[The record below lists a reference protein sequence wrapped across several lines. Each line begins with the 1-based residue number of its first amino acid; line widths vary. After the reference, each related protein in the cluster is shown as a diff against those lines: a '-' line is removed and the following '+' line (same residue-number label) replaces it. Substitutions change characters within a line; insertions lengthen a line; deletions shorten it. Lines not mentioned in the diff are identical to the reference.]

1 MKKKSAWEKLTSA
14 EIEETQKIGEKYKDF
29 LSKVKTEWETIRYA
43 ENLLQ
48 TKAHKIFKLKEK
60 IIAVAIKGSLPL
72 REGLRIIA
80 AHVDTP
86 RIDLKV
92 HPLYEKHSIAL
103 FETHYYGGIK
113 KYQWLNIPLSL
124 HGKIV
129 KESGEIIEWKIG
141 EEKGDPVFVIPDLLP
156 HLASKQMEKKASE
169 FIEGEK
175 LDIVVGNSPIE
186 EEKKE
191 GEEKEKVKAKILEI
205 LKERYGIEEEDFVSS
220 DIEAVP
226 AYEAQDIGFD
236 KSMVGGYGQDDRICA
251 FAGME
256 AFLRAENPK
265 HAILL
270 ILADKEEIGSVGISG
285 LDSNILRR
293 WIIELLEEWEGNSSN
308 IAIEDTL
315 WNSKA
320 ISADVHAA
328 VNPLFE
334 EVHEIKNAAFLSYGI
349 AISRFTGVKGKA
361 GGSEADAEYTAWI
374 RRLFN
379 ENNVP
384 WQAAELGKVDEG
396 GGGTVAK
403 FLARLGIEVVD
414 CGPPLLSMHSPFEIS
429 SKVDLF
435 SAIKGYKVFFES

>member
-1 MKKKSAWEKLTSA
+1 MKRKSAWEKLLP
-14 EIEETQKIGEKYKDF
+14 EEREESYKVSEKFKEF
-29 LSKVKTEWETIRYA
+29 LNEVKTEWEAIRYA
-43 ENLLQ
+43 EKALKE
-48 TKAHKIFKLKEK
+48 KAHKMFKLKEK
-60 IIAVAIKGSLPL
+60 IIGIALRGELPIE
-72 REGLRIIA
+72 EGLRIVA
-80 AHVDTP
+80 AHVDAP

-92 HPLYEKHSIAL
+92 HPLYEKHGIAL

-129 KESGEIIEWKIG
+129 KESGEVIEWKIG
-141 EEKGDPVFVIPDLLP
+141 EEDDDPAFVIPDLLP
-156 HLASKQMEKKASE
+156 HLAYKQMEKKASE
-169 FIEGEK
+169 FIDGET
-175 LDIVVGNSPIE
+175 LDIVVGNMPIE
-186 EEKKE
+186 EEKD
-191 GEEKEKVKAKILEI
+191 EKERVKMKILKI

-226 AYEAQDIGFD
+226 SYKAQDVGFD
-236 KSMVGGYGQDDRICA
+236 RSMIGGYGQDDRICA
-251 FAGME
+251 FAGIE
-256 AFLRAENPK
+256 AFLRIEKPK
-265 HAILL
+265 HTTLL
-270 ILADKEEIGSVGISG
+270 ILADREEIGSFGISG
-285 LDSNILRR
+285 LESNILRK

-308 IAIEDTL
+308 IILEKTL

-334 EVHEIKNAAFLSYGI
+334 EVHEIKNAALLGYGI
-349 AISRFTGVKGKA
+349 AISRFTGVRGKA

-374 RRLFN
+374 RKLFN

-403 FLARLGIEVVD
+403 FLARFGIEVVD

-429 SKVDLF
+429 SKADLF

>member
-1 MKKKSAWEKLTSA
+1 MKRKSAWERLLP
-14 EIEETQKIGEKYKDF
+14 EEREESYKIGEKFKEF
-29 LSKVKTEWETIRYA
+29 LNKVKTEWEAIRYA
-43 ENLLQ
+43 EKALKE
-48 TKAHKIFKLKEK
+48 KAHRIFKLKEK
-60 IIAVAIKGSLPL
+60 IIGVALKGELPL
-72 REGLRIIA
+72 EKGLRIVA
-80 AHVDTP
+80 AHVDAP
-86 RIDLKV
+86 RIDLKA
-92 HPLYEKHSIAL
+92 HPLYEKHGIAL

-113 KYQWLNIPLSL
+113 KYQWLNVPLSL

-129 KESGEIIEWKIG
+129 KESGEVIEWKIG
-141 EEKGDPVFVIPDLLP
+141 EEEGDPVFVIPDLLP
-156 HLASKQMEKKASE
+156 HLAYKQMEKKASE
-169 FIEGEK
+169 FIEGET
-175 LDIVVGNSPIE
+175 LDIVVGNMPIQ
-186 EEKKE
+186 
-191 GEEKEKVKAKILEI
+191 EEKEEKERVKMKILSI

-226 AYEAQDIGFD
+226 SYKAQDVGFD
-236 KSMVGGYGQDDRICA
+236 RSMIGGYGQDDRICA
-251 FAGME
+251 FAGIE
-256 AFLRAENPK
+256 AFLRMEKTK
-265 HAILL
+265 HSILL
-270 ILADKEEIGSVGISG
+270 ILADREEIGSFGISG
-285 LDSNILRR
+285 LESNILRK

-308 IAIEDTL
+308 IALERTL

-334 EVHEIKNAAFLSYGI
+334 EVHEIKNAAFLGYGTT
-349 AISRFTGVKGKA
+349 ISRFTGTRGKV

-429 SKVDLF
+429 SKADLF
-435 SAIKGYKVFFES
+435 STIKGYKVFFES